1 MKNLITKIAC
11 AAALVVPVMA
21 SAASYVASG
30 DTDTM
35 NIDIVGTGLF
45 NAKVDA
51 TWSDLQFTND
61 RRVVE
66 KDATA
71 IGWSLTSSGL
81 PTVTGSFTDATG
93 TLSGAGPIK
102 LSNLIGGVHYVLT
115 LTGNWAAGNSPSG
128 YDRKNGDVNL
138 LDGDRIDGRREANT
152 FSYVAAVP
160 EPETYA
166 MMLAGLG
173 LMMTIARR
181 RRRNS

>member
-11 AAALVVPVMA
+11 AAALVVPALA
-21 SAASYVASG
+21 SAANYGPSS
-30 DTDTM
+30 DTDSM

-51 TWSDLQFTND
+51 TWSDLVFTND

-66 KDATA
+66 NNATS
-71 IGWSLTSSGL
+71 IGWTLTSSGL
-81 PTVTGSFTDATG
+81 PTVSGSFADAVG
-93 TLSGAGPIK
+93 TLSGGGPIT
-102 LSNLIGGVHYVLT
+102 LNNLIGGVHYVLT
-115 LTGNWAAGNSPSG
+115 LTGNWAAGTAPSD

-138 LDGDRIDGRREANT
+138 LDGDRVGGRREVNS

-181 RRRNS
+181 RRRNG